1 MKLWDKNTTTDEMIS
16 SFTVGNDRELDL
28 VLAGF
33 DALGS
38 IAHVQMLGKVG
49 LLSADESQ
57 SIKTELI
64 NIYQSVQQKEFTID
78 PESEDV
84 HTQIEVILTQRLG
97 ETGKKVH
104 SGRSRNDQVL
114 VALKLYIRD
123 EIEQLVGRTKTLFD
137 TLTELSHQH
146 KDTLMPGYTHMQ
158 VAMVSSFGLWFGAY
172 AEALAD
178 DLRSLQA
185 AYQLANLNPLG
196 SAAGYGSSFPLD
208 RAMTTRLLGF
218 QDMHYNVINAQ
229 MSRGKTELAMS
240 YGMATLA
247 STLNKLATDICLY
260 MGQDFGFITFPDSL
274 TTGSSI
280 MPHKKNPDVWE
291 LIRGHCNRLATLPVE
306 ISMMIH
312 NLPAGYH
319 RDFQLL
325 KDVLF
330 PKIQS
335 LKSCLDLADFMLRRI
350 TVRPDLVKQEKYQ
363 YLFTVEEVNKLVLSG
378 VPFRDAYKQVGF
390 DIEQNKYL
398 PDYKIHHTHE
408 GSLGNLCLEEIKA
421 KMESIVYTFDFDTVH
436 QHIEDL
442 LNNNSSPN

>member
-1 MKLWDKNTTTDEMIS
+1 MKLWDKNSTTDEMIS
-16 SFTVGNDRELDL
+16 SFTVGDDRELDL
-28 VLAGF
+28 VLARF

-38 IAHVQMLGKVG
+38 IAHVQMLGKIG
-49 LLSADESQ
+49 LLTAEESQ
-57 SIKTELI
+57 LIKTELI
-64 NIYQSVQQKEFTID
+64 HIYHSAQKKKFTID

-84 HTQIEVILTQRLG
+84 HTQIEVLLTQRLG

-123 EIEQLVGRTKTLFD
+123 EIEQMVGRTKTLFD
-137 TLTELSHQH
+137 TLVELSHH
-146 KDTLMPGYTHMQ
+146 HRDTLMPGYTHMQ

-208 RAMTTRLLGF
+208 RTLTTRLLGF

-240 YGMATLA
+240 YGMSTLA
-247 STLNKLATDICLY
+247 ATINKLAMDICLY
-260 MGQDFGFITFPDSL
+260 MGQDFGFISFPDSL

-291 LIRGHCNRLATLPVE
+291 LIRGHCNRLAALPVE
-306 ISMMIH
+306 ISLMIH

-330 PKIQS
+330 PKIQII
-335 LKSCLDLADFMLRRI
+335 KSCLDLSDFMLRRI
-350 TVRPDLVKQEKYQ
+350 TIRPDLVRQEKYQ

-378 VPFRDAYKQVGF
+378 VPFREAYKQVGL

-408 GSLGNLCLEEIKA
+408 GSLGNLCLDEIKA
-421 KMESIVYTFDFDTVH
+421 KMESVLYTFDFDSVH
-436 QHIEDL
+436 EHIHELVKTD
-442 LNNNSSPN
+442 

>member
-16 SFTVGNDRELDL
+16 NFTVGDDRELDL
-28 VLAGF
+28 ALAGF
-33 DALGS
+33 DALAS
-38 IAHVQMLGKVG
+38 IAHVSMLGKVG
-49 LLSADESQ
+49 LLSADETQ
-57 SIKTELI
+57 AIKTELI
-64 NIYQSVQQKEFTID
+64 EIYHSSKAKKFIID

-84 HTQIEVILTQRLG
+84 HTQIEVLLTNRLG

-114 VALKLYIRD
+114 VALKLYFRD
-123 EIEQLVGRTKTLFD
+123 EIEQLVQRSKTLFD
-137 TLTELSHQH
+137 TLSDLSHQH
-146 KDTLMPGYTHMQ
+146 RNVLMPGYTHMQ

-185 AYQLANLNPLG
+185 AFQLANLNPLG

-208 RAMTTRLLGF
+208 RTLTTRLLGF

-229 MSRGKTELAMS
+229 MSRGKTELALS
-240 YGMATLA
+240 FGMATLA
-247 STLNKLATDICLY
+247 TTLNKLAMDICLY
-260 MGQDFGFITFPDSL
+260 MGQDFGFISFPDSL

-291 LIRGHCNRLATLPVE
+291 LIRGHCNRLAALPVE

-330 PKIQS
+330 PKIQI
-335 LKSCLDLADFMLRRI
+335 LKSSLDLADFMLRRI
-350 TVRPDLVKQEKYQ
+350 TVRADLVTQEKYQ

-378 VPFRDAYKQVGF
+378 VPFRDAYKQVGL

-408 GSLGNLCLEEIKA
+408 GSLGNLCLDEIKA
-421 KMESIVYTFDFDTVH
+421 KMESVLYTFDFDSVH
-436 QHIEDL
+436 DHINELVKTD
-442 LNNNSSPN
+442 

>member
-16 SFTVGNDRELDL
+16 NFTVGDDRELDL
-28 VLAGF
+28 ALAGF
-33 DALGS
+33 DALAS
-38 IAHVQMLGKVG
+38 IAHVSMLGKVG
-49 LLSADESQ
+49 LLSADETQ
-57 SIKTELI
+57 AIKTELI
-64 NIYQSVQQKEFTID
+64 EIYHSSKAKKIIID

-84 HTQIEVILTQRLG
+84 HTQIEVLLTNRLG

-114 VALKLYIRD
+114 VALKLYFRD
-123 EIEQLVGRTKTLFD
+123 EIEQLVQRSKTLFD
-137 TLTELSHQH
+137 TLSDLSHQH
-146 KDTLMPGYTHMQ
+146 RNVLMPGYTHMQ

-185 AYQLANLNPLG
+185 AFQLANLNPLG

-208 RAMTTRLLGF
+208 RTLTTRLLGF

-229 MSRGKTELAMS
+229 MSRGKTELALS
-240 YGMATLA
+240 FGMATLA
-247 STLNKLATDICLY
+247 TTLNKLAMDICLY
-260 MGQDFGFITFPDSL
+260 MGQDFGFISFPDSL

-291 LIRGHCNRLATLPVE
+291 LIRGHCNRLAALPVE

-330 PKIQS
+330 PKIQI
-335 LKSCLDLADFMLRRI
+335 LKSSLDLADFMLRRI
-350 TVRPDLVKQEKYQ
+350 TVRADLVTQEKYQ

-378 VPFRDAYKQVGF
+378 VPFRDAYKQVGL

-408 GSLGNLCLEEIKA
+408 GSLGNLCLDEIKA
-421 KMESIVYTFDFDTVH
+421 KMESVLYTFDFDSVH
-436 QHIEDL
+436 DHINELVKTD
-442 LNNNSSPN
+442 

>member
-16 SFTVGNDRELDL
+16 NFTVGDDRELDL
-28 VLAGF
+28 VLAEF
-33 DALGS
+33 DALAS
-38 IAHVQMLGKVG
+38 IAHVSMLGKVA
-49 LLSADESQ
+49 LLSAEETQ
-57 SIKTELI
+57 AIKTELI
-64 NIYQSVQQKEFTID
+64 KIYYSAKTKQFIID
-78 PESEDV
+78 PDSEDV
-84 HTQIEVILTQRLG
+84 HTQIEVLLTKRLG

-114 VALKLYIRD
+114 VALKLYFRD
-123 EIEQLVGRTKTLFD
+123 EIEQLVQRTKTLFD
-137 TLTELSHQH
+137 TLSELSNQH
-146 KDTLMPGYTHMQ
+146 RDVLMPGYTHMQ

-178 DLRSLQA
+178 DLRALQA
-185 AYQLANLNPLG
+185 AFQMTNLNPLG

-208 RAMTTRLLGF
+208 RTLTTRLLGF

-229 MSRGKTELAMS
+229 MSRGKTELALS
-240 YGMATLA
+240 FGMATLA
-247 STLNKLATDICLY
+247 TTLNKLAMDICLY
-260 MGQDFGFITFPDSL
+260 MGQDFGFISFPDSL

-291 LIRGHCNRLATLPVE
+291 LIRGHCNRLAALPVE

-319 RDFQLL
+319 RDYQLL

-330 PKIQS
+330 PKIQI
-335 LKSCLDLADFMLRRI
+335 LKSSLDLADFMLRRI

-408 GSLGNLCLEEIKA
+408 GSLGNLCLDEIKA
-421 KMESIVYTFDFDTVH
+421 KMESILYTFDFDTVH
-436 QHIEDL
+436 EHIEGL
-442 LNNNSSPN
+442 LKGE

>member
-16 SFTVGNDRELDL
+16 NFTVGDDRELDL
-28 VLAGF
+28 ALAGF
-33 DALGS
+33 DALAS
-38 IAHVQMLGKVG
+38 IAHVSMLGKVG
-49 LLSADESQ
+49 LLSADETQ
-57 SIKTELI
+57 AIKTELI
-64 NIYQSVQQKEFTID
+64 EIYHSSKAKKIIID

-84 HTQIEVILTQRLG
+84 HTQIEVLLTNRLG

-114 VALKLYIRD
+114 VALKLYFRD
-123 EIEQLVGRTKTLFD
+123 EIEQLVQRSKTLFD
-137 TLTELSHQH
+137 TLSDLSHQH
-146 KDTLMPGYTHMQ
+146 RNVLMPGYTHMQ

-178 DLRSLQA
+178 DLRPLQA
-185 AYQLANLNPLG
+185 AFQLANLNPLG

-208 RAMTTRLLGF
+208 RTLTTRLLGF

-229 MSRGKTELAMS
+229 MSRGKTELALS
-240 YGMATLA
+240 FGMATLA
-247 STLNKLATDICLY
+247 TTLNKLAMDICLY
-260 MGQDFGFITFPDSL
+260 MGQDFGFISFPDSL

-291 LIRGHCNRLATLPVE
+291 LIRGHCNRLAALPVE

-330 PKIQS
+330 PKIQI
-335 LKSCLDLADFMLRRI
+335 LKSSLDLADFMLRRI
-350 TVRPDLVKQEKYQ
+350 TVRADLVTQEKYQ

-378 VPFRDAYKQVGF
+378 VPFRDAYKQVGL

-408 GSLGNLCLEEIKA
+408 GSLGNLCLDEIKA
-421 KMESIVYTFDFDTVH
+421 KMESVLYTFDFDSVH
-436 QHIEDL
+436 DHINELVKTD
-442 LNNNSSPN
+442 